1 MGGFFS
7 FVEEKVEENEVVC
20 SNQDLKNYVCAADA
34 LATSGLYRGMA
45 QKFIAETGAYVAAE
59 GNIDV
64 RDCGKKRY
72 TDEDANRRYQKSI
85 RAAVEHGCLPEDWKA
100 TLIADGVLDSYTAVD
115 ESVGRSKLFK
125 ELTEEEKDMVDIF

>member
-1 MGGFFS
+1 
-7 FVEEKVEENEVVC
+7 
-20 SNQDLKNYVCAADA
+20 L
-34 LATSGLYRGMA
+34 LAHPLTRSSRDGSPPPG
-45 QKFIAETGAYVAAE
+45 
-59 GNIDV
+59 DV
-64 RDCGKKRY
+64 
-72 TDEDANRRYQKSI
+72 I